1 MAQPNKLVI
10 KYHPAEGKIS
20 FKVLEGDTPI
30 DKKYEKL
37 QKYESKENFILNLQ
51 GEDFFDEIL
60 TPFIGKSSVDIEIKT
75 TRLDYEDFKNQVNN
89 YNKDSKIKI
98 NLKDLCEANELLCMQ
113 DSFTQ
118 IKQLGASFSNLLLEY
133 EKNIKKIECN
143 TDSSQECIDKN
154 IEKIREQYKKI
165 KKDLTVLSEDNNVNI
180 CLVGS
185 YSSGKSTLINSL
197 LGYKILPVA
206 LAETTA
212 KMIKIQ
218 GVNKKEDVKIIFSKK
233 DNEKCEIIWNDNE
246 QKLKI
251 NVCSCDSNYKK
262 IIEQKLDEKKDLR
275 IDEQINNFLTFIN
288 TETEIDAKVELYF
301 PLALNNNIK
310 YTIYDTPGAGG
321 LCFYNKN
328 ILLEALNSQV
338 NSILLF
344 ILKPDSISGKQNGEL
359 MKELLTDKCK
369 KNISLDNS
377 FFVINQADT
386 IQSDISEIYKI
397 PLKASEDDDTS
408 WNLEER
414 KLLFISGGF
423 SFATILKK
431 HNVASKI
438 EEDIFEDDQGKIKRK
453 SFYKFNRL
461 GKSHFETDNLIK
473 ATDEKL
479 ENTND
484 SYDQLLIHSGYESLK
499 IAINQYAERYAP
511 TVKTST
517 LINSIKSSVKS
528 VETLLRDTLVDTSEQ
543 KDSKEKNLEYEKN
556 KIMEFLTE
564 TKNECNSKFQIDV
577 LLEKVNVDSNSFFS
591 NLANPIIDEL
601 DKNLEKKLEYLM
613 GVKIDSEQKD
623 FIKDI
628 INNNY
633 IKYKNNYEEKR
644 EEWLNKISYD
654 FIDVFT
660 KKIEESDLSEETKKR
675 ITNINTPNVAEPN
688 LKDTIDKEIMNVLD
702 ESFKSLKKLLD
713 ITSTISG
720 KFSDLKDSK
729 IIKSTEDKLKEGV
742 NTIGKEWKESKT
754 GKIVSSSIEKVKNTE
769 LGKKVGVFIKKAHS
783 TGIDMGKKMRGTIE
797 DFQNDKI
804 ATKKELIENIKDALY
819 GKQED
824 ITNNF
829 KSDLTTA
836 FNQLLTDLEK
846 EFNDNI
852 SNYSTTIK
860 ALNEDIQPLI
870 ELSKQIEEL
879 NKKVESEHQN
889 LIRVIGE

>member
-1 MAQPNKLVI
+1 M
-10 KYHPAEGKIS
+10 
-20 FKVLEGDTPI
+20 
-30 DKKYEKL
+30 
-37 QKYESKENFILNLQ
+37 
-51 GEDFFDEIL
+51 
-60 TPFIGKSSVDIEIKT
+60 
-75 TRLDYEDFKNQVNN
+75 
-89 YNKDSKIKI
+89 
-98 NLKDLCEANELLCMQ
+98 
-113 DSFTQ
+113 
-118 IKQLGASFSNLLLEY
+118 
-133 EKNIKKIECN
+133 
-143 TDSSQECIDKN
+143 
-154 IEKIREQYKKI
+154 
-165 KKDLTVLSEDNNVNI
+165 
-180 CLVGS
+180 
-185 YSSGKSTLINSL
+185 
-197 LGYKILPVA
+197 
-206 LAETTA
+206 
-212 KMIKIQ
+212 
-218 GVNKKEDVKIIFSKK
+218 
-233 DNEKCEIIWNDNE
+233 
-246 QKLKI
+246 
-251 NVCSCDSNYKK
+251 
-262 IIEQKLDEKKDLR
+262 
-275 IDEQINNFLTFIN
+275 
-288 TETEIDAKVELYF
+288 
-301 PLALNNNIK
+301 
-310 YTIYDTPGAGG
+310 
-321 LCFYNKN
+321 
-328 ILLEALNSQV
+328 
-338 NSILLF
+338 
-344 ILKPDSISGKQNGEL
+344 
-359 MKELLTDKCK
+359 
-369 KNISLDNS
+369 
-377 FFVINQADT
+377 
-386 IQSDISEIYKI
+386 
-397 PLKASEDDDTS
+397 
-408 WNLEER
+408 
-414 KLLFISGGF
+414 
-423 SFATILKK
+423 
-431 HNVASKI
+431 
-438 EEDIFEDDQGKIKRK
+438 
-453 SFYKFNRL
+453 
-461 GKSHFETDNLIK
+461 
-473 ATDEKL
+473 
-479 ENTND
+479 
-484 SYDQLLIHSGYESLK
+484 
-499 IAINQYAERYAP
+499 
-511 TVKTST
+511 
-517 LINSIKSSVKS
+517 KS

>member
-1 MAQPNKLVI
+1 M
-10 KYHPAEGKIS
+10 
-20 FKVLEGDTPI
+20 
-30 DKKYEKL
+30 
-37 QKYESKENFILNLQ
+37 
-51 GEDFFDEIL
+51 
-60 TPFIGKSSVDIEIKT
+60 
-75 TRLDYEDFKNQVNN
+75 
-89 YNKDSKIKI
+89 
-98 NLKDLCEANELLCMQ
+98 
-113 DSFTQ
+113 
-118 IKQLGASFSNLLLEY
+118 
-133 EKNIKKIECN
+133 
-143 TDSSQECIDKN
+143 
-154 IEKIREQYKKI
+154 
-165 KKDLTVLSEDNNVNI
+165 
-180 CLVGS
+180 
-185 YSSGKSTLINSL
+185 
-197 LGYKILPVA
+197 
-206 LAETTA
+206 
-212 KMIKIQ
+212 
-218 GVNKKEDVKIIFSKK
+218 
-233 DNEKCEIIWNDNE
+233 
-246 QKLKI
+246 
-251 NVCSCDSNYKK
+251 
-262 IIEQKLDEKKDLR
+262 
-275 IDEQINNFLTFIN
+275 
-288 TETEIDAKVELYF
+288 
-301 PLALNNNIK
+301 
-310 YTIYDTPGAGG
+310 
-321 LCFYNKN
+321 
-328 ILLEALNSQV
+328 
-338 NSILLF
+338 
-344 ILKPDSISGKQNGEL
+344 
-359 MKELLTDKCK
+359 
-369 KNISLDNS
+369 
-377 FFVINQADT
+377 
-386 IQSDISEIYKI
+386 
-397 PLKASEDDDTS
+397 
-408 WNLEER
+408 
-414 KLLFISGGF
+414 
-423 SFATILKK
+423 
-431 HNVASKI
+431 
-438 EEDIFEDDQGKIKRK
+438 
-453 SFYKFNRL
+453 
-461 GKSHFETDNLIK
+461 
-473 ATDEKL
+473 
-479 ENTND
+479 
-484 SYDQLLIHSGYESLK
+484 
-499 IAINQYAERYAP
+499 
-511 TVKTST
+511 
-517 LINSIKSSVKS
+517 INSIKSSVKS